1 MFWDQDKETL
11 APGELEKL
19 QLKRLKKTLKSA
31 QNVEFYRKQFSEA
44 GIRTSDIRT
53 LDDIRK
59 LPFTKKQDLRSG
71 YPFGFLA
78 VPLKQVVRIHT
89 TSGTTGKPTVVGYTR
104 NDLEA
109 WSELIARNM
118 TMVGLNED
126 DVFQNMVN
134 YGMFT
139 GGLGFHYGAEKIG
152 MTVIPSATGNTSR
165 QIEMIHDFGVT
176 VIHCT
181 PSYAMHLA
189 EVAEERHSDLSSLKT
204 GIFGAEPWS
213 ESMRAELEEK
223 LGVTA
228 YDSYGLSELF
238 GPGVAFE
245 CMERDG
251 LHIWHDCYLV
261 EIINPQTGEVLD
273 DGERGE
279 LVVTPLVKE
288 AMPMIRYR
296 TGDVT
301 FKMEDGCLCR
311 RMQKIGRITG
321 RSDDMLVIRGINV
334 FPSQIEHVLL
344 SLPEVGNQFMVY
356 IDRVNHL
363 DEMSIEVE
371 MNREYFHGELQ
382 DLARI
387 QARVVKSLRDVLE
400 LRTSVKLVEPGSLP
414 RFEGKAKRVID
425 RRGEM

>member
-1 MFWDQDKETL
+1 MFWDKGKETL
-11 APGELEKL
+11 AADELAAL

-44 GIRTSDIRT
+44 GIRPSDIRT
-53 LDDIRK
+53 LEDVRR

-89 TSGTTGKPTVVGYTR
+89 TSGTTGKPTVVAYTR

-118 TMVGLNED
+118 TMIGLGVD

-152 MTVIPSATGNTSR
+152 MTVIPSATGNTTR
-165 QIEMIHDFGVT
+165 QIEMIQDFGVT
-176 VIHCT
+176 AIHCT

-189 EVAEERHSDLSSLKT
+189 EVAEERHADLPSLKT

-213 ESMRAELEEK
+213 ESMRSELEEK

-251 LHIWHDCYLV
+251 LHIWHDYYLV
-261 EIINPQTGEVLD
+261 EIINPHTGEVLG

-279 LVVTPLVKE
+279 LVVTPLLKE
-288 AMPMIRYR
+288 AMPLIRYR

-301 FKMEDGCLCR
+301 FRMEDGCLCG

-344 SLPEVGNQFMVY
+344 SLPEVGNQFKVY

-387 QARVVKSLRDVLE
+387 QAKVVKSLRDVLE

>member
-1 MFWDQDKETL
+1 M
-11 APGELEKL
+11 A
-19 QLKRLKKTLKSA
+19 
-31 QNVEFYRKQFSEA
+31 
-44 GIRTSDIRT
+44 
-53 LDDIRK
+53 
-59 LPFTKKQDLRSG
+59 
-71 YPFGFLA
+71 
-78 VPLKQVVRIHT
+78 
-89 TSGTTGKPTVVGYTR
+89 
-104 NDLEA
+104 
-109 WSELIARNM
+109 
-118 TMVGLNED
+118 
-126 DVFQNMVN
+126 
-134 YGMFT
+134 
-139 GGLGFHYGAEKIG
+139 
-152 MTVIPSATGNTSR
+152 VIPSATGNTTR
-165 QIEMIHDFGVT
+165 QIEMIQDFGVT
-176 VIHCT
+176 AIHCT

-189 EVAEERHSDLSSLKT
+189 EVAEERHADLPSLKT

-213 ESMRAELEEK
+213 ESMRTELEEK

-245 CMERDG
+245 CIERDG
-251 LHIWHDCYLV
+251 LHIWHDYYLV
-261 EIINPQTGEVLD
+261 EIINPQTGEVLG

-279 LVVTPLVKE
+279 LVVTPLLKE
-288 AMPMIRYR
+288 AMPLVRYR

-301 FKMEDGCLCR
+301 FRMEDGCLCG
-311 RMQKIGRITG
+311 RMKKIGRITG

-387 QARVVKSLRDVLE
+387 QAKVVKALRDVLE

>member
-1 MFWDQDKETL
+1 MFWDKKHETL
-11 APGELEKL
+11 APDELAEL
-19 QLKRLKKTLKSA
+19 QLKRLKKTLNSA
-31 QNVEFYRKQFSEA
+31 QNVEFYRKQFSET
-44 GIRTSDIRT
+44 GIRTTDIRT
-53 LDDIRK
+53 LEDIRK

-104 NDLEA
+104 NDLDA

-118 TMVGLNED
+118 TMVGLGDN

-152 MTVIPSATGNTSR
+152 MTVIPSATGNTTR
-165 QIEMIHDFGVT
+165 QIEMIQDFGVT
-176 VIHCT
+176 AIHCT

-189 EVAEERHSDLSSLKT
+189 EAAEERNVNFPSLKT

-213 ESMRAELEEK
+213 ESMRKELEDK

-245 CMERDG
+245 CSERDG
-251 LHIWHDCYLV
+251 LHIWHDYYLV
-261 EIINPQTGEVLD
+261 EIINPHNGEALG

-279 LVVTPLVKE
+279 LVVTPLLKE

-301 FKMEDGCLCR
+301 FKMEDGCLCG

-382 DLARI
+382 DMTRI
-387 QARVVKSLRDVLE
+387 QARVVKALKDVLE